1 MSVVRGWEVPGV
13 KVPKP
18 NERVLKVLV
27 SPEVG
32 NSDYTTILFSIIS
45 PFSTTGPHKHD
56 ESEECM
62 YVVSG
67 RGVYRVAGREIS
79 FEPDSILI
87 AKKGEEHEIRNL
99 SDETMKLVAI
109 FAPPLKPSG
118 YIEEALRQRMSA
130 RKNYGK

>member
-1 MSVVRGWEVPGV
+1 MSVVRGWEVQGV
-13 KVPKP
+13 KVPMP
-18 NERVLKVLV
+18 FERVLKILV

-32 NSDYTTILFSIIS
+32 NSEHTTILFSIIS
-45 PFSTTGPHKHD
+45 PGSTTGLHRHE

-67 RGVYRVAGREIS
+67 RGCYKVAGKEIS

-118 YIEEALRQRMSA
+118 YIEEALRKRLASL
-130 RKNYGK
+130 KK